1 MSVVNVVNEWGSR
14 TVEVSFGLYAIGQT
28 MQLLASNKALHGKL
42 QNDPGRITVVCYLF
56 SLSAYLTAI
65 AGGWLCWS
73 GQISTDGHAVSETAK
88 WGFFL
93 AGEAVSFQNELA
105 VIAVLL
111 SIVIVP
117 QVMNYLVA
125 GLFGAAGQTRFG
137 AWCLKVVF
145 WTAVKGLSVA
155 GGVCVAWGAIALWL
169 KWPTAYQN
177 KPLDLLG
184 IGLVQIGG
192 SVMVAALTGPLVDDT
207 VAFIRSKSKPI
218 VARLLPIHRWL
229 TRHRTTKDVA
239 ATGA

>member
-1 MSVVNVVNEWGSR
+1 MSILSVVNEWGSR
-14 TVEVSFGLYAIGQT
+14 TIEVSSGLYAIGQT

-42 QNDPGRITVVCYLF
+42 QNDPGKITVVCYLF

-73 GQISTDGHAVSETAK
+73 GQISADGEAMSKTAK
-88 WGFFL
+88 WGLFL

-125 GLFGAAGQTRFG
+125 GVFGAAGQTRFG
-137 AWCLKVVF
+137 AWCIKVVF

-155 GGVCVAWGAIALWL
+155 GGVCVAWGSIALWS
-169 KWPTAYQN
+169 KWPTAYQD

-192 SVMVAALTGPLVDDT
+192 AVMVAALTGPLVDDT
-207 VAFIRSKSKPI
+207 VGFIRSKSKPI
-218 VARLLPIHRWL
+218 VAWFLPVHRWL
-229 TRHRTTKDVA
+229 TRHRTINEVV